1 MASEEAVAKRANLVA
16 SRVQWSHMNPSE
28 SSQHQET
35 QALVKR
41 NTSCDDDLALGV
53 EDCFLVQ
60 ITRLFS
66 LTASI
71 YGNQGVRTVQDF
83 LRWTRSSPAVSRW
96 NSFNSTPSDQSGPL
110 SVMDVLNLWN
120 EDPEEVLFDLG
131 FGCDEPDLSGR
142 IPARFINYQSQ
153 ARGINL
159 QVFLEAQK
167 NRLDLEN
174 PDVSNRF
181 RQLEVL
187 QQVTTAF
194 SSLLGSSS
202 SLRASQ
208 EKDLPPEVRERRR
221 RMGMLFRKASKK
233 TLSHIKN
240 KKKQDLTTSH
250 ATSPLAAPESHYPPS
265 SLADNRIPLKRVK
278 TGFLETMCLSPLA
291 EEQGTG
297 PDAQSNPQVASLIA
311 QDGALRSWSLR
322 EGRSLTGN
330 PFLQRKKSPGQV
342 RESFE
347 MEEIHSFDESSIT
360 GSFTGG
366 AEHLVRCV
374 VRTNSCQSDSSG
386 FLEEPFIPSQ
396 SQQESPAPDLIKA
409 LSCLSGGSTDSSSER
424 PHTPSP
430 SSPSS
435 PHSSPTSLLPSSLA
449 SFSPCLSPEQS
460 LIFGPSPSPALL
472 CDPKYDLDNS
482 DTMTL
487 TDQAQCPP
495 VSLAAS
501 EYEYLSPCFSS
512 PELQDI
518 NDQSETRAPASFTLV
533 SSRSSPMKADS
544 MISISEE
551 IKMEDKD
558 SPSPSLSVLSCDSDP
573 TACSTFSSVTPP
585 VSSTYSPN
593 LDFLFNSINSSS
605 GGPGDTQS
613 KQTGEYFHQ
622 NSLSATDGLSS
633 QLPSDPFLT
642 SSAPSEFYCASSEAL
657 SSQSLENNESDS
669 LLRDS
674 GEKGPCDPPRGTQ
687 TKAEEAPSC
696 HISQLDQDRPL
707 DPPDLI
713 LDSSRFGEFNQQ
725 PNLTPNPS
733 VTICESTLSSK
744 SHFKDSLIDPTIGG
758 ISDFTEQSIYQ
769 QEGKY
774 CFDDVGDIAV
784 ACPAQDVIPA
794 KMDYLSLDLE
804 DTLLWNEREER
815 GDDRHSDT
823 VQTPETVVY
832 ISHTESFA
840 GLSEGSRLVDKEE
853 EEDPQVLSGSLHGE
867 LSTETKPEEDING
880 TESESLTTSLRF
892 HEEVPE
898 THTRN
903 GIQPKSLFEID
914 SLDVAFQTSVDGSES
929 ENGDLDAYFQQLD
942 NERQVY
948 WAEPIQISNQSS
960 LLEESGSFE
969 ASDGSP
975 GNSLLTR
982 GAAILDSLLSTG
994 KVMSSLMSSST
1005 IYTAPANPDTKSL
1018 SRSVSVQMSS
1028 SPSSHIIRRKDV
1040 PYSTDS
1046 KRSTLLPTVVPLDTS
1061 TPFRAVQSWTDWQI
1075 QKNNLSKMFSH
1086 GAPDTVQNE
1095 AIVSTGVSETI
1106 QRPTLIFSSSPSLP
1120 LLSYDRQSYD
1130 CFPEMGRENSTV
1142 SVSLDKGL
1150 WSDEEEEV
1158 ERNGNEDEKNLWE
1171 GNHTATM
1178 ACCFSCDHQVSCNNN
1193 KQHTL
1198 GNIPYSLDEL
1208 EEMMLCLQQFRSVL
1222 CNMEEQLSEDQASV
1236 YSALSDQDRE
1246 KVKDIEELRQAVKKE
1261 AGELEMHLN
1270 ELAHH
1275 YDDSLKMKM
1284 HRLLD
1289 EQSLLCTQLRVSLP
1303 GKVSGSL
1310 CPASNRTVATQCC
1323 LMPTMPSMD
1332 VCSWNVDSHRQSP
1345 PGYESISERMGCS
1358 PTKADK
1364 VDILSFLQKL
1374 KESLRHSVNTDS
1386 LE

>member
-1 MASEEAVAKRANLVA
+1 M
-16 SRVQWSHMNPSE
+16 
-28 SSQHQET
+28 
-35 QALVKR
+35 
-41 NTSCDDDLALGV
+41 
-53 EDCFLVQ
+53 
-60 ITRLFS
+60 
-66 LTASI
+66 
-71 YGNQGVRTVQDF
+71 
-83 LRWTRSSPAVSRW
+83 WTRSSPAISRW
-96 NSFNSTPSDQSGPL
+96 NSFNSTLSDYSGPL
-110 SVMDVLNLWN
+110 SVMDILNLWN
-120 EDPEEVLFDLG
+120 DDPEEVLLDLG

-194 SSLLGSSS
+194 SSLVGSSS

-208 EKDLPPEVRERRR
+208 EKDLPPEARERRR
-221 RMGMLFRKASKK
+221 RIGLIFRQASKK

-240 KKKQDLTTSH
+240 KKTQDLTTSH
-250 ATSPLAAPESHYPPS
+250 VTSPLAAPESHYPPS
-265 SLADNRIPLKRVK
+265 SLGDNRIPLKRVK
-278 TGFLETMCLSPLA
+278 TGFLETMSPLA

-297 PDAQSNPQVASLIA
+297 PDAQSHPQVAALIA
-311 QDGALRSWSLR
+311 QDGAFRSLK
-322 EGRSLTGN
+322 EGRPLTGN

-347 MEEIHSFDESSIT
+347 MEEIHSFDESIT
-360 GSFTGG
+360 GIFTGG

-396 SQQESPAPDLIKA
+396 SLQESPAPDLIKA

-424 PHTPSP
+424 PRTP
-430 SSPSS
+430 SSPQ
-435 PHSSPTSLLPSSLA
+435 SSPTSLLPSSLT
-449 SFSPCLSPEQS
+449 SFSPEQS
-460 LIFGPSPSPALL
+460 FISGPSQSPALL
-472 CDPKYDLDNS
+472 CDPKSDLDNS
-482 DTMTL
+482 DTL
-487 TDQAQCPP
+487 TPPDQTQCPP
-495 VSLAAS
+495 ASLAAS

-512 PELQDI
+512 PELQDT
-518 NDQSETRAPASFTLV
+518 NDQSETPPPASFTPV
-533 SSRSSPMKADS
+533 PSSSSPMKADS
-544 MISISEE
+544 IVNESEE
-551 IKMEDKD
+551 IKMEEKD
-558 SPSPSLSVLSCDSDP
+558 SPSPSLSILYHDSDP
-573 TACSTFSSVTPP
+573 TACSSVTPP

-593 LDFLFNSINSSS
+593 LDFVFNSINSSS
-605 GGPGDTQS
+605 GGPGDAQS
-613 KQTGEYFHQ
+613 RQTEEYFHQ
-622 NSLSATDGLSS
+622 NSLSASDGSSS
-633 QLPSDPFLT
+633 QLPSDPFLP
-642 SSAPSEFYCASSEAL
+642 SSAPSEIHWASSEAS
-657 SSQSLENNESDS
+657 SSQSPENNQNDT

-674 GEKGPCDPPRGTQ
+674 WEKGPCDPPSYTQ
-687 TKAEEAPSC
+687 TKEEEAPSC
-696 HISQLDQDRPL
+696 HIFQSDQDRPL
-707 DPPDLI
+707 YPPDLF
-713 LDSSRFGEFNQQ
+713 LDSSRFEEFNQQ
-725 PNLTPNPS
+725 PSLTPDPS
-733 VTICESTLSSK
+733 VPICESTLSSK
-744 SHFKDSLIDPTIGG
+744 PHFEVSLIDPTIGG
-758 ISDFTEQSIYQ
+758 MADSTEQTIYQ
-769 QEGKY
+769 QEGQH
-774 CFDDVGDIAV
+774 CFDDDGHIAV

-804 DTLLWNEREER
+804 DTLLRNERDER

-832 ISHTESFA
+832 ISHTESSA

-853 EEDPQVLSGSLHGE
+853 EGDPQVLSGSLHGE
-867 LSTETKPEEDING
+867 LSTEKKPEELRQFYQIDING
-880 TESESLTTSLRF
+880 TESESPRTSLRF
-892 HEEVPE
+892 HGEVPE
-898 THTRN
+898 TNTRN
-903 GIQPKSLFEID
+903 EIQPKSLFEIE
-914 SLDVAFQTSVDGSES
+914 SLDVAFQTSVDGSDGES
-929 ENGDLDAYFQQLD
+929 GDLDAYFQQLD

-982 GAAILDSLLSTG
+982 GAAILDSLLATG

-1005 IYTAPANPDTKSL
+1005 MYTAPANPEPKPL

-1028 SPSSHIIRRKDV
+1028 SPSSHIIHRKDV
-1040 PYSTDS
+1040 PFMTDS
-1046 KRSTLLPTVVPLDTS
+1046 KCSTLLPTVVPLDTS

-1075 QKNNLSKMFSH
+1075 QKNNLSKMLSH
-1086 GAPDTVQNE
+1086 GAPDNIQN
-1095 AIVSTGVSETI
+1095 AAGVSETI

-1120 LLSYDRQSYD
+1120 LLSYDGQSYD
-1130 CFPEMGRENSTV
+1130 CFPGMARENSTV

-1158 ERNGNEDEKNLWE
+1158 ERNGYEDEKNLWE

-1178 ACCFSCDHQVSCNNN
+1178 ACCFSCDHQGTCDYN
-1193 KQHTL
+1193 KQHTV

-1208 EEMMLCLQQFRSVL
+1208 EEMMLSLQQFRYVL
-1222 CNMEEQLSEDQASV
+1222 CSMEEQLSEDQAAV
-1236 YSALSDQDRE
+1236 YRDLSDQDRE
-1246 KVKDIEELRQAVKKE
+1246 KVRDIEELRQAVKKE

-1289 EQSLLCTQLRVSLP
+1289 EQSLLCTQLRVSVP
-1303 GKVSGSL
+1303 GKVSPSP

-1323 LMPTMPSMD
+1323 LMPWMPSMD
-1332 VCSWNVDSHRQSP
+1332 VSSWSVDSHRQSP
-1345 PGYESISERMGCS
+1345 PGSESIREGLSCS